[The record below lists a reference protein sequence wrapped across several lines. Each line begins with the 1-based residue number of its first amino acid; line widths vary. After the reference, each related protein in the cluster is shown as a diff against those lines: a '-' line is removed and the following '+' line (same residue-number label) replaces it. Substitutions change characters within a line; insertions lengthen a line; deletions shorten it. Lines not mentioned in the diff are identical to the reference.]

1 MTRSWVALPWP
12 LRMETAASWRPS
24 LREWLSGET
33 RYLPISIEVLM
44 QFFQGRDQL
53 ASAIGNGC
61 CSVGRE

>member
-1 MTRSWVALPWP
+1 
-12 LRMETAASWRPS
+12 METAASWRPS

-44 QFFQGRDQL
+44 QFFQGRDRL